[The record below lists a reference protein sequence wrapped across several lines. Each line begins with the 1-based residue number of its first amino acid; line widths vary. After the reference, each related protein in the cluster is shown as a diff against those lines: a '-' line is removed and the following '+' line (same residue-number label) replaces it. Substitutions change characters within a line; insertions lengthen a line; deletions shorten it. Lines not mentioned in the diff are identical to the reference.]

1 MCLRNDDANFR
12 TQELRFFTNDDFS
25 VRQSYNDPFIY
36 YDFQIMNIIPKEKD
50 ISQLNI
56 TIS

>member
-1 MCLRNDDANFR
+1 MTMQISEHRNYG
-12 TQELRFFTNDDFS
+12 FFTNDDFS

-36 YDFQIMNIIPKEKD
+36 NDFQIMNIIPKEKD

>member
-36 YDFQIMNIIPKEKD
+36 NDFQIMNIIPKEKD
-50 ISQLNI
+50 IAI
-56 TIS
+56 EYYY